1 VWGQRSAKRR
11 DRDMYVALEIR
22 RSHVARHGVKL
33 RRDPLRTLLSV
44 ARQLGDI
51 LWGAFLEP
59 DV

>member
-1 VWGQRSAKRR
+1 
-11 DRDMYVALEIR
+11 MYVALEIR